1 MIPSSLPKRWRDVPS
16 RVYCDGGLFKS
27 SSLFSASLRRFLISS
42 KSASKHFTPQQFQGL
57 VATIQRK
64 LHDKVPDRLG
74 QLGNDPGWPY
84 KNEAV
89 LNPDYARVDP
99 EVQRNHTKWSAAKWK
114 TPLKKKGIVL
124 VTQTILKNPQN
135 TGAMVAL
142 CWSCSFRYPAS
153 FSVASATA
161 FNRSHESDLKVDKK
175 SGDLKIFQRCPILRK
190 S

>member
-99 EVQRNHTKWSAAKWK
+99 EVQITQNDQLQNERLR
-114 TPLKKKGIVL
+114 LKKKV
-124 VTQTILKNPQN
+124 
-135 TGAMVAL
+135 
-142 CWSCSFRYPAS
+142 SFWLPKPS
-153 FSVASATA
+153 W
-161 FNRSHESDLKVDKK
+161 K
-175 SGDLKIFQRCPILRK
+175 ILRIQELWSPCVDPVLSGIQHPSLLPLLLPSIDPTNRIWKLIK
-190 S
+190 SQET